1 MPLKLASAGVCTGPK
16 EGPQGQRGAGVGGEA
31 AMLWAGQEG
40 TLLLP
45 PSLSFLLWG
54 WAWAGHAGCIGTP
67 QFQPPAVTPSPRQP
81 SRLAREHPLKLSCTN
96 LRLLGDF
103 LLLQVAAGML

>member
-1 MPLKLASAGVCTGPK
+1 MPLKLGSAGVCTGPK

-40 TLLLP
+40 TLLFP
-45 PSLSFLLWG
+45 PSLSFSLWG
-54 WAWAGHAGCIGTP
+54 WSSMGTL